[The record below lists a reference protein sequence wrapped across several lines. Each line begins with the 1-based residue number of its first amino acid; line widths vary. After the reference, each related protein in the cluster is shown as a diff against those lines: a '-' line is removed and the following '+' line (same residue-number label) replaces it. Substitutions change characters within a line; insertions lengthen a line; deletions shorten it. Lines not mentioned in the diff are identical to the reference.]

1 MSRSDAASSADE
13 PGVEGDPLDIQVR
26 VLAALVVLE
35 ALAMALF
42 VVIDVVAALREAEAE
57 WGAVWFVLVVMGLW
71 ATGLVVVARGALTG
85 KRWAFTPILF
95 TQLLFGVAALSF
107 FGAADTVARVVWG
120 VVLVYVIVVVR
131 VLFSRP
137 VREHLVYAN
146 T

>member
-1 MSRSDAASSADE
+1 MSSSGAASGVDE
-13 PGVEGDPLDIQVR
+13 PENGTGRLDIQVR
-26 VLAALVVLE
+26 VLAVLVALE

-42 VVIDVVAALREAEAE
+42 VVIDIVAALREADAE

-71 ATGLVVVARGALTG
+71 AAGLVLVARGVLRG
-85 KRWAFTPILF
+85 KRWSFTPILF

-107 FGAADTVARVVWG
+107 FGAADTVARIVWG
-120 VVLVYVIVVVR
+120 VVLVYVVVVVR

-137 VREHLVYAN
+137 VRERLVYAN